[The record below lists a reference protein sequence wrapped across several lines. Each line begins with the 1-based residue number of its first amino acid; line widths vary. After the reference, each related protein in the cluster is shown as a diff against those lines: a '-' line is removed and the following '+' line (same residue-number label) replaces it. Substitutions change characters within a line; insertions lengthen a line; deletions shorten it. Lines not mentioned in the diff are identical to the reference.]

1 MAGNRGS
8 AARAR
13 LAPEQIAEHARS
25 IRRKIIR
32 MNANAGQGHTGADLS
47 ETDILATLFFNVLD
61 IDRERPDDPD
71 RDRFILSK
79 GHGIGGFYCMLS
91 EAGYLDEALLETYLK
106 FDSPLPGHPVRQKT
120 PAIEINTGA
129 LGHGLSVGVG
139 LALAGRLSGRGYRV
153 FVLTGD
159 GELQEGS
166 VWEAAMSAARFG
178 LANLVVIVDR
188 NTLQLADRTEKIM
201 PLEPLADKWKA
212 FGFDVHH
219 CDGHDPAALIATIAA
234 LDTTGVGAAAPGGGG
249 VARGGGG
256 GRGGAAL
263 GGKPHVIIAK
273 TTKGKGV
280 SFIED
285 QAAWHHKIP
294 VADQVERAIQEL
306 E

>member
-1 MAGNRGS
+1 MLQTRGAAGRN
-8 AARAR
+8 R
-13 LAPEQIAEHARS
+13 LAPEEIVRRARS

-47 ETDILATLFFNVLD
+47 EADILATLFFNILNV
-61 IDRERPDDPD
+61 DRERLNDQN

-79 GHGIGGFYCMLS
+79 GHGIGGLYCTLA
-91 EAGYLDEALLETYLK
+91 EAGYLDEALLDSYLK

-120 PAIEINTGA
+120 RFVELNTGA

-139 LALAGRLSGRGYRV
+139 LALAGRMRGLSYRV

-166 VWEAAMSAARFG
+166 VWEAAMSASRFR
-178 LANLVVIVDR
+178 LANLIVIVDR
-188 NTLQLADRTEKIM
+188 NTLQLADRTEHIM
-201 PLEPLADKWKA
+201 PLEPLAAKWEA
-212 FGFDVHH
+212 FGFDVRE
-219 CDGHDPAALIATIAA
+219 CSGHDPAALIEAIDS
-234 LDTTGVGAAAPGGGG
+234 LDPAGE
-249 VARGGGG
+249 R
-256 GRGGAAL
+256 
-263 GGKPHVIIAK
+263 PHVLIAK
-273 TTKGKGV
+273 TVKGKGV

-294 VADQVERAIQEL
+294 IADQVKRAIQEL